1 MIYGARVRQARELRG
16 LTQAE
21 LAEKVKRDQSLIAHV
36 ENGLKEPSDELLSVI
51 AFKLQLPISFFSR
64 PPETQLPGG
73 SLLWRAHASI
83 TRKEATEA
91 LRHAEIVF
99 SLGVHLIGKVNP
111 LQVQLSPR
119 AERPEEAA
127 RHTRM
132 ALRIDPSTPIPR
144 LIRTLERA
152 GVWVLPIPKLEG
164 RDAFSIWAEI
174 HAMDIPVVA
183 ISVGQ
188 PGDRL
193 RYSIAHELGHLV
205 MHKTLPMK
213 TMSEI
218 EDEANQFAAEFLLPA
233 RAMSNELKS
242 PVTLTSVARLK
253 PKWGVSMQSIIRR
266 AHDLGIITERQY
278 RYLFQQL
285 SAKGWRIAEPLNLS
299 VQVEKPRLIAK
310 LAEIAYASS
319 SRFAKLAAETHILE
333 EEIRGIMKN
342 FASKEDFDDGPSP
355 TSKVVTFQKKVK
367 V

>member
-36 ENGLKEPSDELLSVI
+36 ENGLKEPSDELLSAI
-51 AFKLQLPISFFSR
+51 AFKLELPVSFFSK
-64 PPETQLPGG
+64 PQETQLPGG

-91 LRHAEIVF
+91 LRHAEVVF
-99 SLGVHLIGKVNP
+99 SIGVHLIQRVNP
-111 LQVQLSPR
+111 LPVQLSPR
-119 AERPEEAA
+119 SERPEEAA

-132 ALRIDPSTPIPR
+132 ALKIDALTPIPR

-174 HAMDIPVVA
+174 NGIDIPVMAV
-183 ISVGQ
+183 SVGQ

-193 RYSIAHELGHLV
+193 RYNIAHELGHLV
-205 MHKTLPMK
+205 LHKTLPMK

-218 EDEANQFAAEFLLPA
+218 EDEANTFAAEFLLPA
-233 RAMSNELKS
+233 RAMAGELK
-242 PVTLTSVARLK
+242 PPITLTSVARLK
-253 PKWGVSMQSIIRR
+253 PKWGVSMQAIIRR
-266 AHDLGIITERQY
+266 AHDLDIITERQY

-285 SAKGWRIAEPLNLS
+285 SAKGWRTAEPQNLS
-299 VQVEKPRLIAK
+299 VHVEKPRLIAK
-310 LAEIAYASS
+310 LAEVAYPSS
-319 SRFAKLAAETHILE
+319 NRFSKLAAETHILE
-333 EEIRGIMKN
+333 EEIKRILQH
-342 FASKEDFDDGPSP
+342 FAGKEDFDDGPSP
-355 TSKVVTFQKKVK
+355 TSKVVTFHKKVK